1 MNAANSLQNLTVLI
15 ACQLLASACAPPM
28 EQLIKEAHDTGDWS
42 QVEKR
47 QEAEVRRLAR
57 RTPLCADG
65 LVSVCSGSETLTKR
79 ECACVQKGT
88 FTRAVI
94 SSPR

>member
-1 MNAANSLQNLTVLI
+1 MNAAISLRNLTVLM
-15 ACQLLASACAPPM
+15 ACLLLGSACAPPM
-28 EQLIKEAHDTGDWS
+28 EQLIKEAHDTGNWS

-47 QEAEVRRLAR
+47 QDAEARRQAR
-57 RTPLCADG
+57 RTPRCADG
-65 LVSVCSGSETLTKR
+65 MVSMCSGSETLTKR
-79 ECACVQKGT
+79 ECACVHKGT

>member
-1 MNAANSLQNLTVLI
+1 MNAAISLRNLTVLM
-15 ACQLLASACAPPM
+15 AFQLLSSACAPPM
-28 EQLIKEAHDTGDWS
+28 EQLIKEAHENGDWS

-47 QEAEVRRLAR
+47 QDAAVRRQAR

-65 LVSVCSGSETLTKR
+65 LVSVCSGSETLTQR
-79 ECACVQKGT
+79 ECACVYKGT
-88 FTRAVI
+88 FTRTVI

>member
-1 MNAANSLQNLTVLI
+1 MNAAISMRNFTVLM
-15 ACQLLASACAPPM
+15 AFLLLGSACAPPM
-28 EQLIKEAHDTGDWS
+28 GQLIKEAHDNGDWS

-47 QEAEVRRLAR
+47 QDAELRRQAR

-65 LVSVCSGSETLTKR
+65 LVSACSGSERSTKR
-79 ECACVQKGT
+79 ECACVRKDAL
-88 FTRAVI
+88 TRTLI